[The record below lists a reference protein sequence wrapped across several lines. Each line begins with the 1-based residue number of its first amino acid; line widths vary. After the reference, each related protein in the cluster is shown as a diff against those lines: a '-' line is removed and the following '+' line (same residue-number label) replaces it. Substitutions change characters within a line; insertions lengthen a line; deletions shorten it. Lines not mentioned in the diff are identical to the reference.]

1 MFDADNIKFQHIA
14 IEGVM
19 NSGKTKLAEM
29 LAKKTEA
36 KAVFDR
42 KDNPYLKEF
51 YNESK
56 GASFLTQLVFLVNR
70 YHQQTQ
76 LLQRDLF
83 QERIISDYLFEKDK
97 IYAYQTLA
105 DDELIVYEKIYNIFS
120 ERIVKPDLTLYLQVS
135 FSTILKRIKKEEN
148 SIKKNISEKY
158 LQDIIEAFDYFFFN
172 YQATPLLVVKADELE
187 FSQDRDVVDLIDKI
201 KQMKKSPLFYVP
213 LSKSNK

>member
-1 MFDADNIKFQHIA
+1 
-14 IEGVM
+14 M

>member
-1 MFDADNIKFQHIA
+1 MFDADNFKFQHIA

-29 LAKKTEA
+29 LAKKTGA

-105 DDELIVYEKIYNIFS
+105 DSFIYYDF
-120 ERIVKPDLTLYLQVS
+120 KKD
-135 FSTILKRIKKEEN
+135 KRGKESYKK
-148 SIKKNISEKY
+148 KY
-158 LQDIIEAFDYFFFN
+158 I
-172 YQATPLLVVKADELE
+172 
-187 FSQDRDVVDLIDKI
+187 
-201 KQMKKSPLFYVP
+201 
-213 LSKSNK
+213 

>member
-1 MFDADNIKFQHIA
+1 
-14 IEGVM
+14 M

-51 YNESK
+51 YNDSK